1 MKEGGIIW
9 FFKCI
14 WGFSFCKNF
23 FQKVEKISYLSR
35 EYKAGAVRE
44 HVPLKQGLKHHPGRR
59 FLYQPYG

>member
-44 HVPLKQGLKHHPGRR
+44 HVPLKQGLK
-59 FLYQPYG
+59 Q